1 MKLSVAG
8 LNKAARW
15 AAIITLLLAANGCN
29 TTDKPQASPLTS
41 TPTQPVS
48 PVAVAPF
55 SITPIA
61 RSPEPTDGTSDA
73 PSKPQTT
80 ESSSG
85 KFKQVEIGI
94 LETYTYDNGLFEID
108 VPREWT
114 RQDNSKSGEAIV
126 QWADSAVNGMIVV
139 DLFAAEGNQTQEQL
153 TNLLQNFL
161 NSIFKSQPD
170 FSMDQPV
177 VVNDGSVR
185 ITWSYTATAGNGVKG
200 TLMGN
205 SFIEQRG
212 DKISV
217 LTYALPQEQFPQ
229 LEKPINQILS
239 SYKINHLAPLP

>member
-1 MKLSVAG
+1 MKLSVPD

-15 AAIITLLLAANGCN
+15 AAITSLLLAANGCN

-48 PVAVAPF
+48 PVSVVPF
-55 SITPIA
+55 SITPQD

-108 VPREWT
+108 VPRGWT

-126 QWADSAVNGMIVV
+126 QWLDSAENGMIVV
-139 DLFAAEGNQTQEQL
+139 DLFAAEGNQTHEQL

-185 ITWSYTATAGNGVKG
+185 ISWSFTATADYGVKG
-200 TLMGN
+200 TLWGN

-217 LTYALPQEQFPQ
+217 LTYAVPQEQFAQ
-229 LEKPINQILS
+229 LEKPISQILR
-239 SYKINHLAPLP
+239 SYKIDHLAPLP